1 MLTQQHSQINS
12 ARPQPSLRGE
22 TAVPKINE
30 QKIPEY
36 FEITPGYEIMEV
48 GTRHAPYKIA
58 SVSGYDCFVLA
69 GIEENELFSKLVI
82 MNMNV
87 QYGLAFDINTNKI
100 SHHFPDNIQVIN
112 KKVSFKNDE
121 FHENLGD
128 MGDKKDVFLKMN
140 IYGDEYLWALATSKE
155 SLQKFKQMVIV
166 FHDINNNPTQQRA
179 LNKIKCFQKIKD
191 THNVVSITPVGDNLI
206 VNYIRKDV
214 EIEDSKSANDDET
227 NSLDDLS
234 QQVVSNDEYFKLKLS
249 LQNTVKDIVKNVE
262 KEIITKVSDTLKTE
276 FDNEIEKILKSFQ
289 ENKDSNVEEL
299 SLSVSE
305 KIEKTQERVK
315 EMVKDIN
322 TKLIESDDEAPQ
334 EEQLPEEPEPVQFSQ
349 PTFSPV
355 EKPFSPEPDE
365 LKGRNAKKNAKRAA
379 KKAAKKTV
387 VLEEL
392 KEDSAE
398 DKESS
403 SSSSPDKDSIQA
415 LQDENETIEDIVV
428 NDEQSDVE
436 DVEMDIK
443 ED

>member
-1 MLTQQHSQINS
+1 
-12 ARPQPSLRGE
+12 
-22 TAVPKINE
+22 
-30 QKIPEY
+30 
-36 FEITPGYEIMEV
+36 
-48 GTRHAPYKIA
+48 
-58 SVSGYDCFVLA
+58 
-69 GIEENELFSKLVI
+69 
-82 MNMNV
+82 
-87 QYGLAFDINTNKI
+87 
-100 SHHFPDNIQVIN
+100 
-112 KKVSFKNDE
+112 
-121 FHENLGD
+121 

-206 VNYIRKDV
+206 GNYIRKDV

-322 TKLIESDDEAPQ
+322 IGQ
-334 EEQLPEEPEPVQFSQ
+334 I
-349 PTFSPV
+349 
-355 EKPFSPEPDE
+355 
-365 LKGRNAKKNAKRAA
+365 N
-379 KKAAKKTV
+379 
-387 VLEEL
+387 
-392 KEDSAE
+392 
-398 DKESS
+398 
-403 SSSSPDKDSIQA
+403 
-415 LQDENETIEDIVV
+415 
-428 NDEQSDVE
+428 
-436 DVEMDIK
+436 
-443 ED
+443 